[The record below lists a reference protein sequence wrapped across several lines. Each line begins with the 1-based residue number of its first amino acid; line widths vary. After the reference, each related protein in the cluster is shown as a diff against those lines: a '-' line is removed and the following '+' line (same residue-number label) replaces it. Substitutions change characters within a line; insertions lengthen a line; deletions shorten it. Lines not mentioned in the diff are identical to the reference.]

1 MGRRKS
7 KIGNQLIEAFV
18 IVFVQIAIEIFN
30 GIMKMVSSSPRK
42 VEAKNKTRDSFRS
55 TSTNSDNTHFNRTRI
70 RETCSACGA
79 AIKSNSPYCP
89 KCLIIVNPELVDK
102 TIIADENVRPH
113 NNFRRTIVV
122 KKDDEIQKK
131 SLKPEDREIICRSCG
146 SKIKL
151 GSTYCLDCKTIVPLE
166 DILLKVEEDLRIK
179 DDAQEIINK
188 NLQRPTVIKIDNE
201 VQTKI
206 PKAECIQPLSE
217 LFEDIPEGSQEF
229 YESPVAIE
237 SKNNPPEL
245 KNTISSFETLK
256 PQIIEEIKTEKS
268 ILSLDWPR
276 IGESTQIGDFT
287 TKEQVLKSKT
297 VHPSFE
303 VWINL
308 TKIKT
313 PINETIIVQI
323 SELATI
329 LGIEKR
335 RLFSTSAQSETISS
349 AASEFGYLLI
359 PDYKMSGIPYK
370 WKDNV
375 ALIPLPDKRVHSGA
389 TTEVFGINVAIKPT
403 SENIY
408 LSKNFQKVSLIFEMA
423 YAIAASD
430 GKVTEQEE
438 AFLYKYIIARY
449 ELTPFDV
456 KCIRALQNILQI
468 QSLSLTEIGKR
479 LVQHLDTEQK
489 KVAVAT
495 FFGDIVLIDKKF
507 EKQEERTLK
516 KVFKSLEIDSSVATG
531 IIKNLLIDQSNEK
544 PTLIKKQMQTR
555 KGEVLLRTHKQSK
568 ISIDENKLK
577 KTMED
582 TLAVKKILDSI
593 FEQEQDVSDIKNS
606 PTLELTADSGVTDL
620 MGNRGSL
627 PFPPECITSLDV
639 KYLPILNEIMI
650 SNKLSKIEF
659 ANMVKKHHLMPQA
672 AFEEINSWADEELG
686 DFLLVDHEDHITI
699 NFKS

>member
-7 KIGNQLIEAFV
+7 KLGIQIIAALV
-18 IVFVQIAIEIFN
+18 IIFVQIVVAIFN
-30 GIMKMVSSSPRK
+30 EIRNFFSSAPKR
-42 VEAKNKTRDSFRS
+42 VETNNQNYIENNENLYKNKIQTHDTLGSVS
-55 TSTNSDNTHFNRTRI
+55 INSEIPHFGETRI
-70 RETCSACGA
+70 QETCSACGA

-102 TIIADENVRPH
+102 TIIADKNELAH
-113 NNFRRTIVV
+113 NNFKRIIVV
-122 KKDDEIQKK
+122 KKDDEIHK
-131 SLKPEDREIICRSCG
+131 
-146 SKIKL
+146 
-151 GSTYCLDCKTIVPLE
+151 
-166 DILLKVEEDLRIK
+166 
-179 DDAQEIINK
+179 
-188 NLQRPTVIKIDNE
+188 
-201 VQTKI
+201 KI

-217 LFEDIPEGSQEF
+217 LFEDIPDGSQEF

-237 SKNNPPEL
+237 FKNNPPEL

-276 IGESTQIGDFT
+276 IGKSTQIGDFT

-297 VHPSFE
+297 VNPNFE
-303 VWINL
+303 FWINVTQL
-308 TKIKT
+308 KT
-313 PINETIIVQI
+313 PKNETIIVQV

-335 RLFSTSAQSETISS
+335 RLFSTSAQSETISL

-359 PDYKMSGIPYK
+359 PDYKISGIPYK

-375 ALIPLPDKRVHSGA
+375 ALIPIPDKSVHSSA

-430 GKVTEQEE
+430 GKVTKQEE
-438 AFLYKYIIARY
+438 AFLYKYIIDRY

-456 KCIRALQNILQI
+456 RCIRALQDILQI

-507 EKQEERTLK
+507 EKQEEKTLK
-516 KVFKSLEIDSSVATG
+516 KVFKSLEIDSSVAAG

-544 PTLIKKQMQTR
+544 PTFNKKQERIRQG
-555 KGEVLLRTHKQSK
+555 KVLPRPPKQSK
-568 ISIDENKLK
+568 ISINEHKLK

-582 TLAVKKILDSI
+582 TLAVQKILDSI
-593 FEQEQDVSDIKNS
+593 FEQEPDVSNIKNS
-606 PTLELTADSGVTDL
+606 PTLELTAESGVTDL
-620 MGNRGSL
+620 LGNKGSL

-639 KYLPILNEIMI
+639 KYLPILNDIMALD
-650 SNKLSKIEF
+650 KLSETEF
-659 ANMVKKHHLMPQA
+659 VNMVKKYHLMPQA
-672 AFEEINSWADEELG
+672 VFEEINSWADEELG
-686 DFLLVDHEDHITI
+686 DFLLVENENHITI
-699 NFKS
+699 NFKR